1 MTIALGA
8 SARAQTTLD
17 GVYTKEQAARGKQI
31 YAGMCRSCHTPVSHA
46 GDTFEKAWLGR
57 TMADLYTYVSER
69 MPKNDPAGMPPQDY
83 ADVIA
88 YLLTMNAMPAGK
100 RELQP
105 DSAALAPIRIVVQ
118 KKKPTQVRKKP

>member
-1 MTIALGA
+1 
-8 SARAQTTLD
+8 
-17 GVYTKEQAARGKQI
+17 
-31 YAGMCRSCHTPVSHA
+31 
-46 GDTFEKAWLGR
+46 
-57 TMADLYTYVSER
+57 MAELYTSVSER

-100 RELQP
+100 QDLQP
-105 DSAALAPIRIVVQ
+105 DSAALAPIRIVVP